1 MIWELVLCLTLRDKL
16 IDDFITNCLL
26 FFIIHS
32 DSSNPKVNCHTVS
45 SGDLQLVSQI
55 DLSANL
61 STVQ

>member
-1 MIWELVLCLTLRDKL
+1 MIWELVLCLTRDKL

-26 FFIIHS
+26 FSIIHAV
-32 DSSNPKVNCHTVS
+32 SSNPKVNCHTVS